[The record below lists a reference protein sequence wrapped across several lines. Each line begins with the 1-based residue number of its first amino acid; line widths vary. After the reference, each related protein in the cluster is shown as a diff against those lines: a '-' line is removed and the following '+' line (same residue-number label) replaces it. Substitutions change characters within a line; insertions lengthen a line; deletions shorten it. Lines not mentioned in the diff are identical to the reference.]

1 MERAVENKKLSPVM
15 AMLLGI
21 FVTLELM
28 VAGTMIFHVDIVAAD
43 TLSIVFA
50 FVVLY
55 FGVVAFL
62 TDK

>member
-1 MERAVENKKLSPVM
+1 MERAAENKKLSPVM